1 MVLKPF
7 DIEAPW
13 FTELLEA
20 IGQPNGLNCEHHNYL
35 RMQEFEIAPVDR
47 WTAND
52 VAELMAFFT
61 TWSWPNLCFER
72 VRFQGTP
79 CFQILRISGR
89 TQVKW

>member
-35 RMQEFEIAPVDR
+35 RMQEFESPGDRAGRQVDGKR
-47 WTAND
+47 CRRIDGIFHNLEL
-52 VAELMAFFT
+52 AELLF
-61 TWSWPNLCFER
+61 
-72 VRFQGTP
+72 
-79 CFQILRISGR
+79 
-89 TQVKW
+89 